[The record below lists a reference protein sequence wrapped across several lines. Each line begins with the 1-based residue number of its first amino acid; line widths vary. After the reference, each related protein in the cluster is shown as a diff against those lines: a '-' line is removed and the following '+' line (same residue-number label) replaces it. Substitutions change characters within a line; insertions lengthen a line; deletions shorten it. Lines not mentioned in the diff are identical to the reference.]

1 LRENITTDN
10 ALLYAARVYDNPG
23 CVSFQEFE
31 EDYARVKFIKVL
43 LSKYINNKKVNIQM
57 VLNHII
63 CLNNVFP
70 AVAAKILLAEIDRC
84 QWNLLAT
91 FLVYLSLM
99 PIDDFWINGEKISV
113 ESFELDGELL
123 NRLRE
128 L

>member
-1 LRENITTDN
+1 LKENITTDN

-70 AVAAKILLAEIDRC
+70 GLATKILLAEIDRS

-91 FLVYLSLM
+91 FLVYLSLI
-99 PIDDFWINGEKISV
+99 PIDDFWINGEMISV
-113 ESFELDGELL
+113 ESF
-123 NRLRE
+123 
-128 L
+128 